1 MLNRFSLN
9 RFIFFFLAVHLV
21 VIIRSK
27 VHFGYSLDFP
37 NVFPGSVMG
46 ILNAPG
52 AAQRGARKICSDLPE
67 RRLYLESLSSL
78 TETLEII
85 LIVS

>member
-1 MLNRFSLN
+1 
-9 RFIFFFLAVHLV
+9 
-21 VIIRSK
+21 
-27 VHFGYSLDFP
+27 
-37 NVFPGSVMG
+37 MG

-52 AAQRGARKICSDLPE
+52 VAQRGARKICSDLPE